1 MLVVYFLGLLMYIW
15 TLIDYQMVISAYLL
29 SFYSYPFGF
38 TEKFF
43 KKSNWDNLIEWNI
56 NRITFKK
63 WKTIYIA
70 MLALGKNEGVNFNQF
85 NPVVGDFCLRQII
98 TLLLKTFKK

>member
-1 MLVVYFLGLLMYIW
+1 
-15 TLIDYQMVISAYLL
+15 
-29 SFYSYPFGF
+29 
-38 TEKFF
+38 
-43 KKSNWDNLIEWNI
+43 
-56 NRITFKK
+56 
-63 WKTIYIA
+63 

>member
-29 SFYSYPFGF
+29 SFYPYPFRF

-63 WKTIYIA
+63 WKTIYIV

-85 NPVVGDFCLRQII
+85 NPVVGDFCLD
-98 TLLLKTFKK
+98 K